1 MRARWRSFG
10 LMIGVLTLFVT
21 PLSAQDAPRD
31 PAATQANAAPAM
43 LVADRLSVSGRNR
56 LIAEG
61 HVEVIQGTT
70 RLRAQRIVYDRQGDT
85 LELTGPIIIDDGA
98 SIRVLADSGDLSS
111 DLQHGLLRG
120 ARLVLDQRVQLAAN
134 QIDRVGGRYTQLYK
148 VAATSCRI
156 CASDTP
162 PLWQIR
168 AKRVVHD
175 KEKKQLYFDEA
186 QLRVLDVPILWMPRL
201 RLPDPTQTR
210 ATGFLIPSLHQN
222 TQLGFGVRAPYFI
235 RIGDHRDLTLTPYI
249 AENTTTLEWR
259 YRQAY
264 RNGRIE
270 FNGAFSDDT
279 LGPSGLRGYIFGNGR
294 FELRNDFRLG
304 FDIQAA
310 SDRAYLLEYDYSGQD
325 RLRSGIDLTRVR
337 RDEYIRGELIHYS
350 TLRAGEQNATLPTI
364 VGNATY
370 ERRLFP
376 DHVGGEITLS
386 MDLHAHR
393 RSSNLTT
400 DLLVPNGY
408 GDGMDVTR
416 TEVAAD
422 WRRTWTFA
430 GGLRAGLQTGVAFNG
445 FDIRQDPTT
454 QGTHTQVTPHAAVTL
469 RWPLMKTTPGGVTHL
484 LQPLAMIGWT
494 GGNRL
499 NVPNDESTRVEFDEG
514 NLLSLSHFPAADR
527 RERGRTTAIGINW
540 NRQSAGGWNADL
552 TLGQVFFDKAQ
563 PDFSHS
569 SGLQGVESDYLVAA
583 QIDSPAGLGVNARGL
598 FDADALSLSKAEA
611 RAQWNDNGL
620 SVGSSYVWLA
630 QDAAENRPA
639 DQSEWAVDG
648 SYRLSRHWT
657 GRADWRYDLAN
668 DQASRAGVALEYRNE
683 CVDISVSVSRRF
695 TSSTIV
701 APSTNF
707 GFTVGLSGFSAGSFD
722 DSYARTCRK

>member
-1 MRARWRSFG
+1 MMRARWRSFG
-10 LMIGVLTLFVT
+10 LVLGALFLLAA
-21 PLSAQDAPRD
+21 PLSAQDTPRD
-31 PAATQANAAPAM
+31 PAAAPAGAAPAM
-43 LVADRLSVSGRNR
+43 LVADRLSVSGRTR

-85 LELTGPIIIDDGA
+85 LELTGPIIIDDGEDTR
-98 SIRVLADSGDLSS
+98 ILADSGELSTDLER
-111 DLQHGLLRG
+111 GLLRG
-120 ARLVLDQRVQLAAN
+120 ARMVLDKRVQLAAN

-175 KEKKQLYFDEA
+175 KEGKQLYFDQA
-186 QLRVLDVPILWMPRL
+186 QVRVLDVPILWVPRL

-210 ATGFLIPSLHQN
+210 ATGFLIPSLYQN
-222 TQLGFGVRAPYFI
+222 SQLGLGARVPYFI

-249 AENTTTLEWR
+249 AEHTNTLEWR

-270 FNGAFSDDT
+270 FKGAISDDT
-279 LGPSGLRGYIFGNGR
+279 LGTSGVRGYLFGKGR
-294 FELRNDFRLG
+294 FKLRNDFRLG
-304 FDIQAA
+304 FDIKAT

-337 RDEYIRGELIHYS
+337 RHEYIGGELSRYK
-350 TLRAGEQNATLPTI
+350 TLRAGEVSATLPTM
-364 VGNATY
+364 VGSATY
-370 ERRLFP
+370 EKRLFP
-376 DHVGGEITLS
+376 SRVGGQLALS
-386 MDLHAHR
+386 MDLLAHG
-393 RSSNLTT
+393 RSSSLPT
-400 DLLVPNGY
+400 VGR
-408 GDGMDVTR
+408 DVAR

-422 WRRTWTFA
+422 WRRTWTLP
-430 GGLRAGLQTGVAFNG
+430 GGLRAGLQTGIAFDG
-445 FDIRQDPTT
+445 FDIRQDPAT
-454 QGTHTQVTPHAAVTL
+454 QGTHGQVTPHAAVTL
-469 RWPLMKTTPGGVTHL
+469 RWPLKKTTPGGVTHL

-527 RERGRTTAIGINW
+527 RERGRTAAIGINW
-540 NRQSAGGWNADL
+540 NRQGAGGWNADL
-552 TLGQVFFDKAQ
+552 TLGQVFFEKAQ
-563 PDFSHS
+563 PDFTRS
-569 SGLQGVESDYLVAA
+569 SGLQGTESDFLVAA
-583 QIDSPAGLGVNARGL
+583 QVDSPAGLGLNARGL
-598 FDADALSLSKAEA
+598 FDADTLTLDKAEA
-611 RAQWNDNGL
+611 RAAWNNNGL
-620 SVGSSYVWLA
+620 SVGSSYIWLT
-630 QDAAENRPA
+630 QDLDENRLA
-639 DQSEWAVDG
+639 DQSEWAIDG

-668 DQASRAGVALEYRNE
+668 DQASRAGVAFEYRNE
-683 CVDISVSVSRRF
+683 CVNIEVSVSRRF

-707 GFTVGLSGFSAGSFD
+707 GFTVGLSGFSASSID